1 METFRNHNLYYDVEI
16 TTEQQ
21 RPLVGFPWIK
31 PSNFI
36 KALGKHSD
44 LGMLLG
50 GRRTLV
56 EAKGMLDLF
65 WQRYQD
71 LFPQHQLFADVQA
84 GKKELSKCIPIFV
97 HGDEGVH
104 YKKSGVLVL
113 SIQGV
118 VGTGSKK
125 RSPTEVAKN
134 QYPSELHELPL
145 NFLRPGT
152 ETRLLS
158 IVCPKVCVGENLLF
172 FSVFLTFFNF
182 QSYKG
187 EVFQTNISCRS
198 DSQSCF
204 FDSRLYTPISHPK
217 LYCPSAKKFLY

>member
-16 TTEQQ
+16 TIEKQL
-21 RPLVGFPWIK
+21 PLVGFPWIK

-36 KALGKHSD
+36 KALGQNSD

-56 EAKGMLDLF
+56 QAQGMLDLF
-65 WQRYQD
+65 WQRYRD
-71 LFPQHQLFADVQA
+71 LFPKHQLFADVQA
-84 GKKELSKCIPIFV
+84 GTKVLSKCIPIFV

-113 SIQGV
+113 SVQGV
-118 VGTGSKK
+118 LGTGTTK

-134 QYPSELHELPL
+134 KYPSELHELPL

-158 IVCPKVCVGENLLF
+158 IVCPKVWVGENLLF
-172 FSVFLTFFNF
+172 CFVFLTVFNF
-182 QSYKG
+182 QSYIKG
-187 EVFQTNISCRS
+187 K
-198 DSQSCF
+198 CF
-204 FDSRLYTPISHPK
+204 KPI
-217 LYCPSAKKFLY
+217 

>member
-16 TTEQQ
+16 TIEQQ
-21 RPLVGFPWIK
+21 PPLVGFPWIK

-36 KALGKHSD
+36 KALGKYSD

-50 GRRTLV
+50 GRKTLV
-56 EAKGMLDLF
+56 EAQWMLELF
-65 WQRYQD
+65 WQRYRD
-71 LFPQHQLFADVQA
+71 LHPHHQLFADIQS
-84 GKKELSKCIPIFV
+84 GKKQSKKCIPIFL

-104 YKKSGVLVL
+104 YKKSGVLGV

-118 VGTGSKK
+118 VGVGTKK
-125 RSPTEVAKN
+125 RSPTEVAKD

-158 IVCPKVCVGENLLF
+158 IVCPKVWVGEDVF
-172 FSVFLTFFNF
+172 FCHVFLTFSVIKECVSRTKNP
-182 QSYKG
+182 KG
-187 EVFQTNISCRS
+187 YHSS
-198 DSQSCF
+198 SL
-204 FDSRLYTPISHPK
+204 FDSCIT
-217 LYCPSAKKFLY
+217 